1 MTMKNKYAYRSR
13 ISEHQ
18 FRQLVRLFA
27 LDLDAIQIAELTGL
41 NRNTVN
47 RYLRGIRARIAEF
60 CEAQAPFAGEVEVD
74 ESFFGARRVKGKRGR
89 GAYGKTVVFG
99 VFKRN
104 GCVYT
109 EIVPDC
115 SRATLQSIIRGRVSL
130 DSVIYSDRWRGYN
143 GLVDVGYGKHLR
155 IDHSRDEFARG
166 RTHIHGIEGFW
177 GFAKSRLTRF
187 RGMSKHT
194 FYLHLKECEFRFNH
208 RRQALYPILLKLCR
222 ERPLN

>member
-1 MTMKNKYAYRSR
+1 MKNRYARRAR
-13 ISEHQ
+13 ISERQ
-18 FRQLVRLFA
+18 FRHLVRLFA
-27 LDLDAIQIAELTGL
+27 LDLDATQIAELSGL

-47 RYLRGIRARIAEF
+47 RYLRGIREPIAAY
-60 CEAQAPFAGEVEVD
+60 CEASAPFVGEIEVD
-74 ESFFGARRVKGKRGR
+74 ESFFAARRVKGRRGR
-89 GAYGKTVVFG
+89 GAYGKTAVFG

-104 GCVYT
+104 GSVYT

-115 SRATLQSIIRGRVSL
+115 SRATLQAIIRGRVAL
-130 DSVIYSDRWRGYN
+130 DSVIYSDGWRGYN

-155 IDHSRDEFARG
+155 VDHSQDEFARG
-166 RTHIHGIEGFW
+166 RNHMNGIEGFW

-208 RRQALYPILLKLCR
+208 RRQDLYPLLLRLCR
-222 ERPLN
+222 KQPLN